1 MIARVTVAALSLVLG
16 TALLAHAQEPGL
28 ERTIARFAA
37 SWNRGDAGG
46 IASFVASA
54 GVSLDLDSGRAGPLG
69 SRQAAAA
76 LRRMFEDHE
85 TVSVRP
91 GAIRIV
97 GGAPQRAYGQ
107 LDWRV
112 RARGTTVTERRTVF
126 IALVREASGWRITHI
141 RLLR

>member
-1 MIARVTVAALSLVLG
+1 MMTRVTVAALSLVLG
-16 TALLAHAQEPGL
+16 TALLAHAQESAL
-28 ERTIARFAA
+28 ESTIARFAA
-37 SWNRGDAGG
+37 SWDRGDAET

-54 GVSLDLDSGRAGPLG
+54 GVSPELDDGPAGPLG

-76 LRRMFEDHE
+76 LRRMFEGHE

-91 GAIRIV
+91 GTVRIV

-126 IALVREASGWRITHI
+126 IALVREPAGWRITHI

>member
-1 MIARVTVAALSLVLG
+1 MITRIAVTALSLVLG
-16 TALLAHAQEPGL
+16 TALLAHAQESGL
-28 ERTIARFAA
+28 ERTIASFAN

-54 GVSLDLDSGRAGPLG
+54 GVSLDLDGGRAGPHG

-76 LRRMFEDHE
+76 LRRVFEDHE

-91 GAIRIV
+91 GAVRIV
-97 GGAPQRAYGQ
+97 GGAPHRAYGQ

-126 IALVREASGWRITHI
+126 IALVREPSGWRITHI